1 MNRKMTRKEFYAA
14 RRKYREQKSA
24 VTYWHPPYSGKDSDS
39 YKFENKSAELVL
51 RMIYYSTPDEV
62 RNCSQ
67 SWSIKYNIM
76 QEWFRNRDRSM
87 VLFYMRHNSRS
98 D

>member
-14 RRKYREQKSA
+14 RRKYREQKAA
-24 VTYWHPPYSGKDSDS
+24 VTYWHHPYSGEDSDF

-51 RMIYYSTPDEV
+51 HMINDSTPDEIKS
-62 RNCSQ
+62 CSQ
-67 SWSIKYNIM
+67 RWSIKYNIM
-76 QEWFRNRDRSM
+76 QEWFRSRDRAT
-87 VLFYMRHNSRS
+87 VLYFMRHNSRS